1 MRSVRS
7 VVLTGVSRGLGA
19 AFFDELAGRGDRI
32 LGIGRHFT
40 DAQRKLAAAEPE
52 RIRLHEADLTDPGS
66 VPGAAALR
74 DFLAG
79 RDFSPAEGHGAPG
92 GSAGAGEAVLIH
104 NAGIVE
110 PIAEVGALPPDT
122 VAAAVTVN
130 LTATILLTNAFLA
143 ASPDGATVRV
153 LFISS
158 GAAHRVIEGW
168 SVYSATKR
176 GAEMF
181 LDAVAVER
189 PDAYVVNVNPGV
201 MDTGMQATL
210 RASEFP
216 DRDRYVDLYERGRLP
231 SPVTVARRIIA
242 EHLDRAITHE

>member
-1 MRSVRS
+1 MRSARS

-32 LGIGRHFT
+32 LGLGRHFT
-40 DAQRKLAAAEPE
+40 DAQRELAAAEPE
-52 RIRLHEADLTDPGS
+52 RIRLHEADLTDPAA
-66 VPGAAALR
+66 VPGAKVLR
-74 DFLAG
+74 DFLT
-79 RDFSPAEGHGAPG
+79 DD
-92 GSAGAGEAVLIH
+92 GEAVLIH
-104 NAGIVE
+104 NAGTVE
-110 PIAEVGALPPDT
+110 PVELVGALPPDA
-122 VAAAVTVN
+122 VAAAVAVN
-130 LTATILLTNAFLA
+130 LTAPILLTSAFLA
-143 ASPDGATVRV
+143 AGPTGVTVRV

-181 LDAVAVER
+181 FDAVAVEQ
-189 PDAYVVNVNPGV
+189 PNAYVVSVNPGV

-210 RASEFP
+210 RGSEFP

-231 SPVTVARRIIA
+231 SPATVARRIIA
-242 EHLDRAITHE
+242 EHLDRTITHE

>member
-7 VVLTGVSRGLGA
+7 VVLTGVSRGLGS

-32 LGIGRHFT
+32 LGIGRQFT

-52 RIRLHEADLTDPGS
+52 RIRLREADLADPGS

-79 RDFSPAEGHGAPG
+79 
-92 GSAGAGEAVLIH
+92 AGEAVLVH

-110 PIAEVGALPPDT
+110 PIARVGALPPDT
-122 VAAAVTVN
+122 VAAAVAVN

-143 ASPDGATVRV
+143 TGPAGATVRV

-181 LDAVAVER
+181 FDAVAVEQ